1 MKLSIIIYQFQ
12 LSFGEKAKPIFIE
25 FLCAA
30 DDEGPSHAP
39 QQQQCEEKVYKLSK
53 RKPFFSI
60 TINVSLASC
69 NSILLSC
76 SFSEL
81 HERAPGENCTFPQ
94 IRMFSLNNVAAGK

>member
-1 MKLSIIIYQFQ
+1 MAFSPPQTIERPERERKSRTNEAQHHNLSISTLFR
-12 LSFGEKAKPIFIE
+12 EKAKPIFIE

-76 SFSEL
+76 SFASYMSA
-81 HERAPGENCTFPQ
+81 RAW
-94 IRMFSLNNVAAGK
+94 